1 MYRRRRFEAI
11 ASNGSVSP
19 LQTGRILVLAE
30 NQRNGFEVAA
40 AMRRRR
46 TEITIE
52 TSRRFVV
59 SEFRG
64 SLTSWCDECLAEVL
78 MITPNE
84 AADRTGLSS
93 RTIYRWIEEGK
104 IHFSEQFG
112 IVLVCGTSLD
122 TTEAKG
128 HRALALERGPLA
140 ENS

>member
-19 LQTGRILVLAE
+19 LKTGRILVLAE

-64 SLTSWCDECLAEVL
+64 SLTSWCDECLAEVR
-78 MITPNE
+78 MITANE
-84 AADRTGLSS
+84 CAARLGVSS
-93 RTIYRWIEEGK
+93 RTVYRWIELGQL
-104 IHFSEQFG
+104 HFNERFG
-112 IVLVCGTSLD
+112 VLLVCEVSLHD
-122 TTEAKG
+122 RPVGNEAREFVPMMRRGKTT
-128 HRALALERGPLA
+128 
-140 ENS
+140 